1 MAAKLSCN
9 TTCGII
15 KAMTKSDQRYIVF
28 LEIATSH
35 GLDVSPL
42 YHPLDVCKSEMLR
55 EFSKLG
61 RIHLFVLKPT
71 ITIMLRLVPIRWNK
85 WRMSQFKLLI
95 QPHLRERKRKREW
108 WVEKGEIK
116 KKKRKKKRK
125 RERNIQR
132 WYKEPRWV

>member
-1 MAAKLSCN
+1 MAAKFSCN

-71 ITIMLRLVPIRWNK
+71 ITIMLRLVLIRWNK

-95 QPHLRERKRKREW
+95 QPHLRERKRKRE
-108 WVEKGEIK
+108 
-116 KKKRKKKRK
+116 
-125 RERNIQR
+125 
-132 WYKEPRWV
+132 

>member
-61 RIHLFVLKPT
+61 RIHLFVLKPM

-95 QPHLRERKRKREW
+95 QPHLRERKRKRE
-108 WVEKGEIK
+108 
-116 KKKRKKKRK
+116 
-125 RERNIQR
+125 
-132 WYKEPRWV
+132 